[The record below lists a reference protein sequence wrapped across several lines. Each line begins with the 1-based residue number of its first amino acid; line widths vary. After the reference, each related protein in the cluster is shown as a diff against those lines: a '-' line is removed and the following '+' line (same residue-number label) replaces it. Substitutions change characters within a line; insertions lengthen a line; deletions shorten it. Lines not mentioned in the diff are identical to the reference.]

1 MTMPAHHFWAANTDV
16 SISVSPLKPP
26 HLLWI
31 VAPRWKTAKAAGFTM
46 QLWDQHCFRLFV
58 IEWPYKAIGETVRSD
73 VERTFVL
80 GTLWLGYIT
89 VIYNWLFIAVG
100 TNGNLPKQ
108 SLEMSHWII
117 KAVNEK
123 WKECDMLRTT
133 LEYSLKKYSKYSYST
148 NI

>member
-1 MTMPAHHFWAANTDV
+1 M
-16 SISVSPLKPP
+16 
-26 HLLWI
+26 
-31 VAPRWKTAKAAGFTM
+31 
-46 QLWDQHCFRLFV
+46 